1 MNLFIFFYTVVSLFV
16 VPRACRPVATKIFI
30 RSRKDNSS
38 LSQSCSKSLSKH
50 GASAPSTLKVQR
62 TPTWPP
68 PERPPVC
75 RSRRTRLKSR
85 RLALRPLRYLVKEGP
100 SEGATRLR
108 QSGPFC
114 LESPVQV
121 RGRVGLAVRAA
132 TFANF
137 ALDTGAVLQTPV
149 ANLTGVCDSA
159 RRQEAKL

>member
-85 RLALRPLRYLVKEGP
+85 RLALRPLRYLGKGRPKRGSHTAPPKWPVLSGVSSPSQGP
-100 SEGATRLR
+100 CRPRCPRCHLCKLR
-108 QSGPFC
+108 PRHRS
-114 LESPVQV
+114 S
-121 RGRVGLAVRAA
+121 
-132 TFANF
+132 FANSSGEPDGC
-137 ALDTGAVLQTPV
+137 L
-149 ANLTGVCDSA
+149 
-159 RRQEAKL
+159 

>member
-1 MNLFIFFYTVVSLFV
+1 MA
-16 VPRACRPVATKIFI
+16 PRACRPVATKIFI

-38 LSQSCSKSLSKH
+38 LSQPCSKSLSKH
-50 GASAPSTLKVQR
+50 VASAPSTLKVQR

-75 RSRRTRLKSR
+75 RSKRTQLKSR
-85 RLALRPLRYLVKEGP
+85 RLALRPPRYLVKEGP
-100 SEGATRLR
+100 SKGATGLR

-121 RGRVGLAVRAA
+121 KGLLGLTVRRCHLCKLRPQPRSSF
-132 TFANF
+132 TNSSGEP
-137 ALDTGAVLQTPV
+137 D
-149 ANLTGVCDSA
+149 GVCDSA